1 MKAIF
6 IREPGKVSL
15 EEVPIPERN
24 ENEAL
29 IRVVK
34 CGVCGSDVTAYR
46 GTNPTIE
53 YPILLGHEV
62 SGIIEEIGENAKG
75 LCVGDRVT
83 VEPFT
88 YCGSCY
94 ICRQGRYNDCP
105 SLKTRGVQIPGTMT
119 QFIVHKVSQIY
130 KIPDNMTDDQAALV
144 EPLTIALH
152 GVHRVQV
159 KPGET
164 TLVIGAGTIGILAA
178 LAAQIYG
185 SRVVLADPVDERLE
199 LATSMGVEN
208 VFNNGKGD
216 LKGHIEKLTD
226 NWGADTIIECSGVKA
241 MIEGTVHLAAFGGR
255 IVFVGWPKGNSD
267 FSTFWVSRKELDL
280 FGSRNSKNCFPEAI
294 DLISS
299 GRIPAEKLISAVV
312 SMDEVESVITKL
324 IGQSQKYVKAI
335 VDCR

>member
-15 EEVPIPERN
+15 EEVPIPGRN
-24 ENEAL
+24 EDEAL

-53 YPILLGHEV
+53 YPVLLGHEV
-62 SGIIEEIGENAKG
+62 SGVIEEIGENEKG
-75 LCVGDRVT
+75 LRAGDRVT

-88 YCGSCY
+88 YCGNCY

-119 QFIVHKVSQIY
+119 QFITHKVSQIY

-159 KPGET
+159 KPDET

-178 LAAQIYG
+178 LTAQIYG

-199 LATSMGVEN
+199 LAASMGVEN
-208 VFNNGKGD
+208 VFNNVKGD
-216 LKGHIEKLTD
+216 LQSHLEKLTD

-241 MIEGTVHLAAFGGR
+241 MIEQTVNLAAFGGR

-294 DLISS
+294 DLIST
-299 GRIPAEKLISAVV
+299 GKIPAEKLISAVV
-312 SMDEVESVITKL
+312 PMEEVESVITKL
-324 IGQSQKYVKAI
+324 IGESQKYVKAI